1 MNLRNDYKMYDA
13 NGLVGDFTTVV
24 GLKLFK
30 EFLLK
35 EGYSSTIE
43 FILTGAALISV
54 DLADEIEE
62 MESFN
67 SDIQAIIIVLRELLI
82 KADTVMIINNDY
94 GIE

>member
-1 MNLRNDYKMYDA
+1 MYDA
-13 NGLVGDFTTVV
+13 NGFVGDFTTIA
-24 GLKLFK
+24 GLKSFK
-30 EFLLK
+30 EFLVK